1 MSIDDVLIRIVS
13 NNAQHTPHRDIAL
26 LRELVARIRPR
37 KPHDVVT
44 ATDNIRAL
52 CFVLDQHPAWA
63 EGLREYIANVVVTRK
78 LVHLLTDTGITPNQ
92 GFWGAAWHRLTEK
105 WLPPLINDDYLK
117 DVFGQLFDRTD
128 DHIWVAAVSDAAW
141 ASLFS
146 TLGFRVNKLR
156 PSYATVTQEIL
167 GAIQVLSYRVTAIGL
182 ESELVR
188 NHPDIERF
196 ESPFLRQND
205 EINAYIAKYSAW
217 LVDRKSE
224 REDGAHVEVLLTQC
238 EDIIVKIRRNAATQ
252 GASVSL
258 TRLLLRVTQSIKRL
272 RMLLDLLD
280 SKNSEDAILISVR
293 CLKELVTADNHK
305 SSLTDLVSSNTEL
318 LSLQVTERA
327 GRSGEHYVTN
337 NRSEWYEMLRS
348 ALGAG
353 FIVGF
358 MATIKILF
366 GKMLLAPFGYALLY
380 SLNYSFGFMLIHVL
394 HFTVATKQPAMT
406 AALIAKS
413 IDEGKEKLYEL
424 VELVVRVLRS
434 QFIAIIGNVALA
446 IPTAYAIAWAWYGIY
461 GSHLVSPDKARH
473 LLEDIDPI
481 YSLALPHAAIAGVCL
496 FLSGLISGYYDNKA
510 SYSNIPER
518 LRQLKWLQKILGE
531 NRLNRITGYIG
542 NNLGALAGNFFFG
555 IMLGTIGQ
563 LGSFFGL
570 PIDIRHIT
578 FSSANFAFALVGL
591 DHHISWQLALY
602 SLCGIMLIGMVN
614 LGVSFSLALLVALR
628 SRRVSFGRGGA
639 LALLIL
645 KRFFS
650 GTRDF
655 FFPPKDTEPVL
666 SVAPAATSTDEHSE
680 SHDKPH

>member
-1 MSIDDVLIRIVS
+1 MSLDDVLIRIVDS
-13 NNAQHTPHRDIAL
+13 NAQNTPHRDIAL

-37 KPHDVVT
+37 KSRDIVS

-52 CFVLDQHPAWA
+52 CYVLEQHPAWA
-63 EGLREYIANVVVTRK
+63 EGLREYIANVIVTRK

-92 GFWGAAWHRLTEK
+92 SFWGAAWHRLTEK

-117 DVFGQLFDRTD
+117 DVFGQLFDRED
-128 DHIWVAAVSDAAW
+128 DHHWVSAVGDDAW
-141 ASLFS
+141 AGLLYS
-146 TLGFRVNKLR
+146 LGFRINKLR
-156 PSYATVTQEIL
+156 PAYISVTQEIL
-167 GAIQVLSYRVTAIGL
+167 GAIQVLSYRITAIGL

-205 EINAYIAKYSAW
+205 EINAYVAKYSDW

-224 REDGAHVEVLLTQC
+224 REDGLHVEVLLTQC
-238 EDIIVKIRRNAATQ
+238 EEIIVKIRRSAATQ
-252 GASVSL
+252 GVSVSL
-258 TRLLLRVTQSIKRL
+258 TRLLLRLTQSIKRL

-280 SKNSEDAILISVR
+280 SRRSEDAVLISVR
-293 CLKELVTADNHK
+293 CLKELVVADNHK
-305 SSLTDLVSSNTEL
+305 RSLSDLVSTNTEL
-318 LSLQVTERA
+318 LSLQMTERA

-337 NRSEWYEMLRS
+337 SRSEWYEMLRS

-358 MATIKILF
+358 MAMIKILF
-366 GKMLLAPFGYALLY
+366 GKLMLAPFGYALLY

-413 IDEGKEKLYEL
+413 IDEGKEKLHEL

-434 QFIAIIGNVALA
+434 QFIAIVGNIALA

-461 GSHLVSPDKARH
+461 GSHLVTPNKARH

-510 SYSNIPER
+510 SYGNIPAR
-518 LRQLKWLQKILGE
+518 LRQLGWLKKILGE
-531 NRLNRITGYIG
+531 DRLNRVTGYIG

-555 IMLGTIGQ
+555 VMLGTIGQ
-563 LGSFFGL
+563 LGAFFGL

-602 SLCGIMLIGMVN
+602 SLGGIMLIGMVN

-628 SRRVSFGRGGA
+628 SRRVSFGLGGK
-639 LALLIL
+639 LAWMIL
-645 KRFFS
+645 KRFRT
-650 GTRDF
+650 GIRDF
-655 FFPPKDTEPVL
+655 FLPPKDPEPVL
-666 SVAPAATSTDEHSE
+666 SVAPAATSTEEDQ
-680 SHDKPH
+680 SH